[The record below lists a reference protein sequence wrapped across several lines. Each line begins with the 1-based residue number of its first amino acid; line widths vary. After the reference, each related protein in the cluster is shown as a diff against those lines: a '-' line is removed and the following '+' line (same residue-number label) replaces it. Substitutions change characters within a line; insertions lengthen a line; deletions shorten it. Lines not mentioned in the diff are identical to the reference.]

1 MESRTVLVTGASGYL
16 GSWIV
21 AAALRAGLRVRGTV
35 RGDIA
40 ASNPRLAHLFAL
52 PGASA
57 GLELVHLDLIKSPQ
71 ADFDAAVRGCE
82 LVVHAASPIGVSR
95 HPESE
100 LVQPAIAGTLKML
113 EACAEPGSLVERV
126 VVTSSA
132 ITVGRSP
139 SSKVVQTRT
148 DEDTNDDLS
157 DGYSRSKIKAEQAV
171 WAFRASRK
179 PAFVLTTMNPT
190 FFFGPSLTPE
200 ARSSLKL
207 FVMLAGPSRM
217 PMLPHMAMAFL
228 DVRDVAQAHISAL
241 LVAKEL
247 VDGRRFILC
256 ESKPVWIGAIAESIA
271 KQFGEFAY
279 KTPSRYFPDFVIR
292 FAGLFSAEAAMM
304 APRLGILTE
313 YDTRPAREV
322 LGFNDRGLDRIVRD
336 TMAFAIE
343 SGLVAKTDAFAHR
356 SDKAFAAWKAPE
368 F

>member
-1 MESRTVLVTGASGYL
+1 MASRTVLVTGASGYL

-35 RGDIA
+35 RGDVA

-52 PGASA
+52 PGAAA
-57 GLELVHLDLIKSPQ
+57 GLELVQLDLIKSPQ
-71 ADFDAAVRGCE
+71 ADFDAAVSGCE

-95 HPESE
+95 DPETDF
-100 LVQPAIAGTLKML
+100 VQPAIAGTLKVL
-113 EACAEPGSLVERV
+113 EACAAPGSLVARV

-139 SSKVVQTRT
+139 SRKVVQTRT
-148 DEDTNDDLS
+148 DKDTNEDLS

-171 WAFRASRK
+171 WAFRSSRK
-179 PAFVLTTMNPT
+179 PAFALSTMNPT
-190 FFFGPSLTPE
+190 FFLGPSLTSE
-200 ARSSLKL
+200 ARSSLHL
-207 FVMLAGPSRM
+207 FIMLAGPKRM

-228 DVRDVAQAHISAL
+228 DVRDVAQAHINAL
-241 LVAKEL
+241 MAPKEL

-256 ESKPVWIGAIAESIA
+256 ESKPVWLGAIAESIA
-271 KQFGEFAY
+271 QQFGEFGY
-279 KTPSRYFPDFVIR
+279 KTPTRYFPDFVMRI
-292 FAGLFSAEAAMM
+292 AGLFSTEAAMIV
-304 APRLGILTE
+304 PRLGILTE

-322 LGFNDRGLDRIVRD
+322 LGFKDRGLNVIVRD
-336 TMAFAIE
+336 TMAFMIE
-343 SGLVAKTDAFAHR
+343 SGLVAKTDAFAQR